1 MGEPSS
7 ITVDELREIIAP
19 LLDPH
24 QDKMPK
30 EPELSVLA
38 ATLTGGQYCNLPPE
52 EEFKAL
58 GFPMRLTDVLGN
70 EYVIKAP
77 LWPDHPPVDWVYQ
90 KPVDWEDRKR
100 SDGNTHFGHPRPY
113 RKDWRDITDDIVAA
127 LQKAMGKANP
137 ERKYSRGSNFVID
150 FVFAVSPRILS
161 RPWSRSVVKQW
172 LVQPYPRKRRKPL
185 APPRQ
190 TVPR

>member
-19 LLDPH
+19 LLDPQ
-24 QDKMPK
+24 QDKMPE

-38 ATLTGGQYCNLPPE
+38 ATLTGMQYYNLPPE

-77 LWPDHPPVDWVYQ
+77 LWPDRP
-90 KPVDWEDRKR
+90 PVDWEDRKR
-100 SDGNTHFGHPRPY
+100 PDGTGFGHPRPY

-127 LQKAMGKANP
+127 LQKAMVKANP
-137 ERKYSRGSNFVID
+137 KRKYSRGSNFVID

-185 APPRQ
+185 APRRQ
-190 TVPR
+190 TSPR